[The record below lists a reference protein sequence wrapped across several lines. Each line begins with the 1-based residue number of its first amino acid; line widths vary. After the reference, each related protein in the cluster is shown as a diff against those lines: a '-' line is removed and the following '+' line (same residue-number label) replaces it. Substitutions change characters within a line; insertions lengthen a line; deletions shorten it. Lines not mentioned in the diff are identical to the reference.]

1 MSLAQRLAWLE
12 VVSTLAILS
21 AVMLTSVPPEGI
33 GGMGVT
39 SATAAAAAQILPR
52 FFIIMGICFVCFYF
66 CDLYNFEDPH
76 DFGDL
81 FGRLCR
87 ALGWSALLLATT
99 YVVFPTT
106 ILRGN
111 FVSHALMLLLVAVLL
126 ISSVAHSM
134 AKRAPFFERAPLI
147 GAGTLATEIAGLS
160 PTPPDYAGR

>member
-39 SATAAAAAQILPR
+39 TATAAAAAQILPR

-106 ILRGN
+106 IVRGN
-111 FVSHALMLLLVAVLL
+111 FESHAAG
-126 ISSVAHSM
+126 SRGPAHRRPQRRRHRDDVVG
-134 AKRAPFFERAPLI
+134 AAP
-147 GAGTLATEIAGLS
+147 GTLRRRGRRRPS
-160 PTPPDYAGR
+160 PPTRSHHRGHARPP

>member
-106 ILRGN
+106 IVRGN
-111 FVSHALMLLLVAVLL
+111 FVRSEEHTSELQSQSNLVCRLLL
-126 ISSVAHSM
+126 
-134 AKRAPFFERAPLI
+134 
-147 GAGTLATEIAGLS
+147 
-160 PTPPDYAGR
+160 